1 VEKLAYDPPE
11 LASDSLGPHEPR
23 SARALLGDETLLLRH
38 EAGDPRAFD
47 ELFRRYRQPLFHFI
61 LRFLRDESASQD
73 AVQDV
78 FLKVLRHPGSFEARS
93 RFSTWLHA
101 IARNLCLD
109 MLRKR
114 RLRNHPSLD
123 QQLPNESGEASGPPL
138 VERLRADGP
147 PPDED
152 AARGPLRLK
161 LLVAIRAI
169 PPEQRQVFLLREVA
183 GLCFQEIAQESRISV
198 NTAKSRMRY
207 ALGNLRRALDA
218 QGVDADAL

>member
-1 VEKLAYDPPE
+1 MDRTQYVPPE
-11 LASDSLGPHEPR
+11 LESKTALCGQP
-23 SARALLGDETLLLRH
+23 ARALGDEELLLRH
-38 EAGDPRAFD
+38 EAGSAEALD

-61 LRFLRDESASQD
+61 LRFLRDETESHD

-78 FLKVLRHPGSFEARS
+78 FLKVIRHPGAFAARS

-101 IARNLCLD
+101 VARNLCLD

-123 QQLPNESGEASGPPL
+123 QPAPLASGEPGATPA
-138 VERLRADGP
+138 VERLACQAP
-147 PPDED
+147 APDEL
-152 AARGPLRLK
+152 AARTPARVQ

-169 PPEQRQVFLLREVA
+169 PAEQRQVFLLREVA
-183 GLCFQEIAQESRISV
+183 GLGFAEIAKETRISV

-207 ALGNLRRALDA
+207 ALVNLRRALAA
-218 QGVDADAL
+218 QGITADPL